1 MGAELL
7 GILILFAIAAT
18 IAGIFL
24 FLSSTLGP
32 KRPNPTKNRPFECGV
47 PQLSP
52 PQGHYSIKFY
62 VIAML
67 FVLFD
72 IELVFFFP
80 WGVVFRKIGWPAF
93 WSMASFT
100 FIIVLGYVYAIQK
113 GALEWEK

>member
-1 MGAELL
+1 MEFV
-7 GILILFAIAAT
+7 GILILLALAAI
-18 IAGIFL
+18 IAGGLLI
-24 FLSSTLGP
+24 LSTVLGP

-52 PQGHYSIKFY
+52 PEGHFSIKFY

-80 WGVVFRKIGWPAF
+80 WGVVFRQLGWLAF

-100 FIIVLGYVYAIQK
+100 FIIVLGYIYALKK